1 MSLGNLTSLTLPAG
15 FGQNATDISY
25 CFMTLGNLTSLTL
38 PDGFGQNATD
48 ISYCFSYC

>member
-1 MSLGNLTSLTLPAG
+1 MSDSGLTSLTLPDG

-25 CFMTLGNLTSLTL
+25 CFMSDSGLKSLTL